1 MPGGL
6 PARKLDC
13 HPDSPP
19 FVHLTGPR
27 LEVLRGKIKQAKAL
41 FSAFLTDGAYIV
53 FSRRRA
59 KAEADKVD
67 QWTKFSVTDIGQ
79 TFWGGEGEGEGQ

>member
-1 MPGGL
+1 M
-6 PARKLDC
+6 
-13 HPDSPP
+13 
-19 FVHLTGPR
+19 
-27 LEVLRGKIKQAKAL
+27 RGKIKQAKAL

-79 TFWGGEGEGEGQ
+79 TFGVGTAVISHPSARTETKTPVGYRLQETRKTK